1 VRGQVHLNFRMFSS
15 SARPSLDCSM
25 LIPRP
30 GTFDLLD
37 VSMYPVSCSA
47 RWGDR
52 VIGGECSGE
61 VYGSEGVVEEEEG
74 VGDVSVYE

>member
-1 VRGQVHLNFRMFSS
+1 
-15 SARPSLDCSM
+15 M

-37 VSMYPVSCSA
+37 VSMYSVSCSDLN

-52 VIGGECSGE
+52 VIGVECSGE